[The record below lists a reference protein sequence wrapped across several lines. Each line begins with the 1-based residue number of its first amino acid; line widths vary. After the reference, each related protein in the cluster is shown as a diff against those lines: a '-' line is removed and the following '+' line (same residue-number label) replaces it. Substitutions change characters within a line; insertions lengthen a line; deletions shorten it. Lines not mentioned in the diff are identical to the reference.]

1 MTQFLS
7 LFVCVVGA
15 ADERSGFDVANPGT
29 LAVLFEGGKFFR

>member
-15 ADERSGFDVANPGT
+15 ADERSGFDMANPGA
-29 LAVLFEGGKFFR
+29 LALLFEVGEFFW